1 MPSILAQNKAAV
13 KLHLSSNLPAT
24 LRQHTLGYRLTSQG
38 TPSMLTSGS
47 RQGLVFP
54 WEKFAGEIF
63 EVQCTQ
69 ASTPAPPLLAPCLFA
84 GKCIAIAGIYTHS
97 MLIAC
102 KALAMHALSR
112 LKVRQVRQVRQGHAL
127 YSTLLLTSVL
137 TT

>member
-13 KLHLSSNLPAT
+13 KLHLSSNWPAT

-69 ASTPAPPLLAPCLFA
+69 ASTPCSPLLAPCL
-84 GKCIAIAGIYTHS
+84 
-97 MLIAC
+97 LLE
-102 KALAMHALSR
+102 KALQLPVVAC
-112 LKVRQVRQVRQGHAL
+112 
-127 YSTLLLTSVL
+127 
-137 TT
+137 